1 MNDFIRLI
9 NNLRVFD
16 IAGLILMRNGKVV
29 FQFFVHCL
37 FAIQVNLLF
46 GFSLLPIDS
55 GLDHFQVANRIQT
68 IF

>member
-1 MNDFIRLI
+1 
-9 NNLRVFD
+9 
-16 IAGLILMRNGKVV
+16 MRNGKVI
-29 FQFFVHCL
+29 FQCFVHCL

-46 GFSLLPIDS
+46 GFSLLHIGS